1 MAVGQGDLLNALS
14 YLVVGRET
22 TLNTYNTCTG
32 GLDFLSS
39 TVKTQKDSRIL
50 EQIESSRTYSKRL
63 HLSKAIGGDVEF
75 YFRPDET
82 ACMFMLQNAFG
93 GTVTS
98 ATATGETTGGGAFE
112 HVFEVGNFDQSYPS
126 MCLNIRKGP
135 SSGGKVFQY
144 SGVKTNELTIQGAV
158 DEPLMMAANLVCM
171 DSTQNTN
178 NLESILTATSNPIMS
193 FVEGRISVETSF
205 ASLTSTSFWHVQ
217 SFECKINN
225 NLKTGNESRRIG
237 SDILAV
243 LPAGVQTYE
252 LSATIRFDTTTAFDA
267 MIAGTAIR
275 FDTTTAFD
283 AMIAGTELAAEIV
296 YQQATTLSGSALN
309 KGLTLEF
316 QKLYI
321 KDAGDPE
328 ISGPDGILTSNVTFD
343 VLRDE
348 SASGY
353 AMRATLINE
362 IANIN

>member
-14 YLVVGRET
+14 YFVVGRET

-32 GLDFLSS
+32 GLDFLS
-39 TVKTQKDSRIL
+39 TTIKTQKDSRIL

-63 HLSKAIGGDVEF
+63 HLSKVVGGDVEY

-98 ATATGETTGGGAFE
+98 ATATGETSGGGAFE
-112 HVFEVGNFDQSYPS
+112 HIFEVGNFDQSYPS
-126 MCLNIRKGP
+126 LCLNVRKGP
-135 SSGGKVFQY
+135 SSGGKVWQY
-144 SGVKTNELTIQGAV
+144 SGVKINQLTVNGAI

-178 NLESILTATSNPIMS
+178 NLESVLTATSNPIMS
-193 FVEGRISVETSF
+193 FAEGRVSVETSF

-217 SFECKINN
+217 NFELTINN
-225 NLKTGNESRRIG
+225 NLKNGNESRRIG
-237 SDILAV
+237 SDVLAV

-252 LSATIRFDTTTAFDA
+252 LSATLRFDTTTAYDA
-267 MIAGTAIR
+267 MIN
-275 FDTTTAFD
+275 
-283 AMIAGTELAAEIV
+283 GTELAAEIV
-296 YQQATTLSGSALN
+296 YQSADTISGSAL
-309 KGLTLEF
+309 KTEFKLEF
-316 QKLYI
+316 QKLQI

-353 AMRATLINE
+353 ACRATLINT
-362 IANIN
+362 IANID

>member
-1 MAVGQGDLLNALS
+1 MAVGQGDLLAALS
-14 YLVVGRET
+14 YFQVGRET
-22 TLNTYNTCTG
+22 TLNTYTTATA
-32 GLDFLSS
+32 GLDFLS
-39 TVKTQKDSRIL
+39 TTIKTQKDSRIL
-50 EQIESSRTYSKRL
+50 EQIECGKRTYSKRL
-63 HLSKAIGGDVEF
+63 ALSKVVGGDLEF

-112 HVFEVGNFDQSYPS
+112 HIFEVGNFDNSYPS
-126 MCLNIRKGP
+126 MCLNVRKGP
-135 SSGGKVFQY
+135 STGGKVWQY
-144 SGVKTNELTIQGAV
+144 SGTKINELTIQGAI
-158 DEPLMMAANLVCM
+158 DDPLMMAANLVCM

-178 NLESILTATSNPIMS
+178 NLNSILTCTSNPIMS
-193 FVEGRISVETSF
+193 FVNGRLSVETSF
-205 ASLTSTSFWHVQ
+205 AGLTSTSFWHIQ
-217 SFECKINN
+217 SFETKISN
-225 NLKTGNESRRIG
+225 NLKNGNEARRIG

-252 LSATIRFDTTTAFDA
+252 LSATIRFDTTTAY
-267 MIAGTAIR
+267 
-275 FDTTTAFD
+275 D

-296 YQQATTLSGSALN
+296 YELPNTISGSAL
-309 KGLTLEF
+309 KTELKLEY
-316 QKLYI
+316 QKLFI

-362 IANIN
+362 IANID